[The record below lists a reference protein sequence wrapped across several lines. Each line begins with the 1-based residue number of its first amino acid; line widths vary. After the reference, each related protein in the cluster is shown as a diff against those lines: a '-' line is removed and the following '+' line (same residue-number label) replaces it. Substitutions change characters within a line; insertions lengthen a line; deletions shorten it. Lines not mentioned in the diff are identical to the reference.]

1 MSDVTPIL
9 LKPAVSKPRLFAFLL
24 HKPVKGVHDHNQV
37 AYLFVL
43 PYLIM
48 FAIFIIIPVIAAIGL
63 SFTYFDTVRMP
74 IWVGFD
80 NYINILT
87 NDAEF
92 MQYVVPNTLK
102 YALIVGPG
110 GYILSFL
117 LAWMLAQLT
126 PKVRTVLALIIYS
139 PSLTAG
145 ITMSVLWKVI
155 FAGDSSGYLNSVLL
169 TLGVIVEPIIWL
181 ASKDFLMT
189 IMIVVTLWS
198 SMGVGFLAMLA
209 GILNVNQDLYEAGY
223 LDGIKNKFQE
233 MLYITI
239 PTIKPQMLF
248 GAVMAI
254 VGTFASS
261 GIGVALS
268 GSNPT
273 PQYAGQ
279 LIVNHIEYFGFN
291 KYEMGYAAALS
302 VILLLVV
309 YAFSRLA
316 YRLFGS
322 KDE

>member
-1 MSDVTPIL
+1 MSDIISTGISP
-9 LKPAVSKPRLFAFLL
+9 KRTFWSLFT
-24 HKPVKGVHDHNQV
+24 KSRKKGVRDHHDIAYAFV
-37 AYLFVL
+37 A

-48 FAIFIIIPVIAAIGL
+48 FTVFIVIPVLAAIYL
-63 SFTYFDTVRMP
+63 SFTYFDTVRAP
-74 IWVGFD
+74 EFIGFE

-102 YALIVGPG
+102 YAIIVGPG

-117 LAWMLAQLT
+117 LAWMLAQLA
-126 PKVRTVLALIIYS
+126 PKLRTILALIIYS

-155 FAGDSSGYLNSVLL
+155 FAGDNTGYLNSVLL
-169 TLGVIVEPIIWL
+169 KIGLIVEPIIWL
-181 ASKDFLMT
+181 QSKEFLMT

-223 LDGIKNKFQE
+223 IDGIKNKFQE
-233 MLYITI
+233 MIYITI
-239 PTIKPQMLF
+239 PTIRPQMLF

-254 VGTFASS
+254 VGTFGSS

-309 YAFSRLA
+309 YAFSRFA

>member
-1 MSDVTPIL
+1 MSEPTVL
-9 LKPAVSKPRLFAFLL
+9 VKSVSLADRIRRLFAPRRKVRDS
-24 HKPVKGVHDHNQV
+24 HPV
-37 AYLFVL
+37 AYAFVA
-43 PYLIM
+43 PYLLM
-48 FAIFIIIPVIAAIGL
+48 FAIFIIVPVVAAILL
-63 SFTYFDTVRMP
+63 SFTYFDTVRFP
-74 IWVGFD
+74 QWIGFE

-92 MQYVVPNTLK
+92 MQYVIPNTLK
-102 YALIVGPG
+102 YAVIVGPG

-117 LAWMLAQLT
+117 IAWMLAQLT
-126 PKVRTVLALIIYS
+126 PKVRTILALVIYS

-145 ITMSVLWKVI
+145 VTMSVLWKVI
-155 FAGDSSGYLNSVLL
+155 FAGDETGYLNM
-169 TLGVIVEPIIWL
+169 
-181 ASKDFLMT
+181 FLMNLGAINEPVAWLT
-189 IMIVVTLWS
+189 SADTLMPIMIGVTLWS

-223 LDGIKNKFQE
+223 IDGIKNKFQE
-233 MLYITI
+233 MIYITI

-254 VGTFASS
+254 VGTFGSS

-302 VILLLVV
+302 VILLLVI
-309 YAFSRLA
+309 YAVSRFA
-316 YRLFGS
+316 FRLFGS

>member
-1 MSDVTPIL
+1 MGTTL
-9 LKPAVSKPRLFAFLL
+9 AAAFGRLAPKKRVRDS
-24 HKPVKGVHDHNQV
+24 HPV
-37 AYLFVL
+37 AYLFIF
-43 PYLIM
+43 PYFLM
-48 FAIFIIIPVIAAIGL
+48 FTLFIIIPVLAAIGL
-63 SFTYFDTVRMP
+63 SFTYFDTVRTP
-74 IWVGFD
+74 TWIGFE

-87 NDAEF
+87 NDEEF

-102 YALIVGPG
+102 YAVIVGPG

-117 LAWMLAQLT
+117 LAWMLAQVT
-126 PKVRTVLALIIYS
+126 PRVRTVLSLIIYS

-145 ITMSVLWKVI
+145 VTMTVLWKVI
-155 FAGDSSGYLNSVLL
+155 FAGDETGYLNLL
-169 TLGVIVEPIIWL
+169 LMNLGVINEPVAWL
-181 ASKDFLMT
+181 TSAATLMP
-189 IMIVVTLWS
+189 IMIGVTLWS
-198 SMGVGFLAMLA
+198 SMGVGFLAMMA

-223 LDGIKNKFQE
+223 IDGIKNKFQE
-233 MLYITI
+233 MIYITI

-302 VILLLVV
+302 VLLLLFI
-309 YAFSRLA
+309 YAVSRFA
-316 YRLFGS
+316 FRLFGS